1 MKTQETSHGG
11 LVWVGTYSTY
21 QEAQAAS
28 KNYTNLNLFGNL
40 NWLEKQAS
48 LRIKNKKRETGT
60 DLPRL
65 TLLPMFITSYAHSTI
80 IDFGGGSGWVFD
92 ACMTARAS
100 IERYEVVELAPVVQ
114 HFTTTANHQLIFTE
128 VNDFI
133 SGLERRFDIL
143 YANSSLQY
151 SADNSTFIAVVKQG
165 TPSFILLD
173 QMLWSRGNSDWFTV
187 QINSDEPVVSRF
199 ASIQK
204 LTFELQLLGY
214 QLAWQVSIS
223 GTEDSKFPDM
233 SKFRST
239 HKIQSRLSL
248 LFYKIPIDNSKK
260 VC

>member
-1 MKTQETSHGG
+1 MKIQRKSHGG
-11 LVWVGTYSTY
+11 VVWVGTYSTY

-28 KNYTNLNLFGNL
+28 KNHGALNVFENI
-40 NWLEKQAS
+40 NWLERQAS
-48 LRIKNKKRETGT
+48 LRIKTKWVTGT
-60 DLPRL
+60 DIPRP
-65 TLLPMFITSYAHSTI
+65 TLLPLFITSYAHSTI

-92 ACMTARAS
+92 ACMTAGAS
-100 IERYEVVELAPVVQ
+100 IERYEVVELAPVV
-114 HFTTTANHQLIFTE
+114 HYFTTTANNQLIFTE

-133 SGLERRFDIL
+133 GGLERRSDIL
-143 YANSSLQY
+143 YTNSSLQY
-151 SADNSTFIAVVKQG
+151 LTDNSTFTAVVKQG
-165 TPSFILLD
+165 NPSFILLD
-173 QMLWSRGNSDWFTV
+173 QMLWSRGSSDWFTV

-199 ASIQK
+199 ASVQK

-214 QLAWQVSIS
+214 QLAWRLSIS

-248 LFYKIPIDNSKK
+248 LFSKNQPDNSKK

>member
-28 KNYTNLNLFGNL
+28 KDHTNLNLFGNI

-48 LRIKNKKRETGT
+48 LRTKIKWVTGT
-60 DLPRL
+60 DIPRP
-65 TLLPMFITSYAHSTI
+65 TLLPMFITSFANSTT

-92 ACMTARAS
+92 ACMTAGAS
-100 IERYEVVELAPVVQ
+100 IERYEVLELAPVVQ
-114 HFTTTANHQLIFTE
+114 HFTTTANNQLIFTE
-128 VNDFI
+128 VNEFI

-151 SADNSTFIAVVKQG
+151 LRDNSTFTAVVKKG
-165 TPSFILLD
+165 NPNFILLD
-173 QMLWSRGNSDWFTV
+173 QMLWSRGTSDWFTV

-199 ASIQK
+199 TSVQK
-204 LTFELQLLGY
+204 LTSELELLGY
-214 QLAWQVSIS
+214 QLAWRLSIS

-248 LFYKIPIDNSKK
+248 LFRKT
-260 VC
+260 